1 MPSLD
6 PRDDAAWATLREQ
19 FYLPPGQI
27 YLDGN
32 SLGLL
37 CRPAQD
43 ALLRVTVEWATLGIG
58 GWLEGAPP
66 WVGLAETLA
75 TELAPL
81 LGATESDLA
90 LTGQT
95 TPNLHQLLATLY
107 DPQHPTRRVIL
118 GDELNFASDAYALVS
133 HLRQRGLDPAT
144 HLRRVNSR
152 DSFTLATADIVAAF
166 TDDVQVAVLPS
177 VLFTSGQL
185 LDRPAIAAA
194 ARARGITLLW
204 DLSHSIGAVP
214 HALEAEGADGAFW
227 CTYKYLNAGP
237 GAPGGLWLHPRHAD
251 RPPGLA
257 GWWGVKPERRFA
269 FAPEHEPAAGAARL
283 HIGTPSQLGL
293 APLHGALRLFADAGG
308 IAAVRARSL
317 ALTTHLIERADA
329 ALAGL
334 GVSVVTPRQAAQRG
348 GHVALAHPEAARLA
362 QAWRA
367 VGVVP
372 DFRPPA
378 VLRVAP
384 VAFYNTFAEIDD
396 AIDRLAAI
404 LHDGSY
410 RAFPAPTGLVP

>member
-1 MPSLD
+1 MPVLD
-6 PRDDAAWATLREQ
+6 PHDDAAWAALREQ
-19 FYLPPGQI
+19 FQLPPGQI

-43 ALLRVTVEWATLGIG
+43 ALLRATVEWATLGIG
-58 GWLEGAPP
+58 GWLDGSPP
-66 WVGLAETLA
+66 WVGLAETLGQ
-75 TELAPL
+75 ELAPL
-81 LGATESDLA
+81 IGVNATDIA

-107 DPQHPTRRVIL
+107 DPNHPTRRVIL
-118 GDELNFASDAYALVS
+118 GDELNFASDGYALAS
-133 HLRQRGLDPAT
+133 HLRQRGLDPTT
-144 HLRRVNSR
+144 HLRRVGSR
-152 DSFTLATADIVAAF
+152 DGFTLPTADIIAAF
-166 TDDVQVAVLPS
+166 TTDVQLAVLPA

-185 LDRPAIAAA
+185 LDLPALTAA
-194 ARARGITLLW
+194 ARDRDITLLW

-214 HALEAEGADGAFW
+214 QALEAEGADGAFW

-269 FAPEHEPAAGAARL
+269 FAPTHEPATGASRL
-283 HIGTPSQLGL
+283 HIGTPSILGL
-293 APLHGALRLFADAGG
+293 APLQGALRLFAEAGG
-308 IAAVRARSL
+308 LAAVRARSL
-317 ALTTHLIERADA
+317 ALTTHLIARADA
-329 ALAGL
+329 TLAEL
-334 GVSVVTPRQAAQRG
+334 GVSVVTPREPDQRG

-367 VGVVP
+367 AGVVP
-372 DFRPPA
+372 DYRPPA

-384 VAFYNTFAEIDD
+384 VAFYNTFAEINT
-396 AIDRLAAI
+396 ALERLAEI
-404 LHDGSY
+404 LRTGSHH
-410 RAFPAPTGLVP
+410 AFPAPATLVP